1 LEEYDKYW
9 DAIRTE
15 PTLIAD
21 AEAKGI
27 ALGREEGEEIG
38 IQKSKIAVV
47 INSFENKIP
56 ISLIANI
63 TQLSEDDVVKI
74 LKENGKL

>member
-1 LEEYDKYW
+1 V
-9 DAIRTE
+9 
-15 PTLIAD
+15 IAD

-27 ALGREEGEEIG
+27 ALGREEGREEGEEIGIQKGEQIG

-56 ISLIANI
+56 ISIIANI
-63 TQLSEDDVVKI
+63 TQLSEDEVVRI
-74 LKENGKL
+74 LREHGEM